1 MELRLT
7 PADRDLVTAAVT
19 QAEAS
24 TSGEI
29 VTIVARRSDSYHD
42 VGLSWA
48 AAAMFVVLALAAA
61 FPAHLRAL
69 LSTLLLDWEHELADW
84 KLLMG
89 LLGLLILKFL
99 IVRYLLAIMPLRM
112 LVTPRVTKARRVRRR
127 AILLFR
133 TAAEARTRG
142 RTGVLLYLSL
152 DEHRA
157 ELVADSAIN
166 AKVAPEVWGDAMAA
180 LIAGIRDGR
189 PGEGMAQA
197 VAQIG
202 SVLALHFPREADDV
216 NELPDRL
223 IEL

>member
-1 MELRLT
+1 MNIQLT
-7 PADRDLVTAAVT
+7 AQDHAIVSQAVA
-19 QAEAS
+19 QAEAH

-48 AAAMFVVLALAAA
+48 AAAIFLTLAVVAA
-61 FPAHLRAL
+61 FPDKLRSL
-69 LSTLLLDWEHELADW
+69 ISLLLRDWEHELADW
-84 KLLMG
+84 KMM
-89 LLGLLILKFL
+89 LGLMALLIIKFL
-99 IVRYLLAIMPLRM
+99 VVRYLLAIMPLRM
-112 LVTPRVTKARRVRRR
+112 MMTPRVTKARRVRRR

-166 AKVAPEVWGDAMAA
+166 AKVPPEAWGDTMQHLVAA
-180 LIAGIRDGR
+180 IRDGR

-197 VAQIG
+197 VHEVGAL
-202 SVLALHFPREADDV
+202 LAPHFPRADDDV